1 MAVSVVSCTALLAF
15 ALLHFGQ
22 HPVAFSLLSLFL
34 VRTIL
39 DARVERVVVLEDHM
53 VVVSRGVLPWMS
65 KRRVVPL

>member
-1 MAVSVVSCTALLAF
+1 MSCSLVLCTGALVF

-39 DARVERVVVLEDHM
+39 DAKVERVVVLEDRM
-53 VVVSRGVLPWMS
+53 VVISRRVLPWMT
-65 KRRVVPL
+65 RRQVVLL